1 MDRIAAADDK
11 AERSSPSG
19 AGPHAA
25 SCADAVLDVA
35 PAMMDALRAATRRHV
50 GDQMSVPQF
59 RCLHFV
65 GRQAGCSVSDVA
77 AFLGVTLPT
86 ASAMVDRLVRAGA
99 LRTRAS
105 RSDRRRTHLYLTPAG
120 RVRLRGI
127 RQGAHADLARALGR
141 LTPAELRRL
150 QEGLG
155 LLRRA
160 FP

>member
-1 MDRIAAADDK
+1 MPLDGK
-11 AERSSPSG
+11 APGRR
-19 AGPHAA
+19 GPNGGPRAEQ
-25 SCADAVLDVA
+25 CADAVLDVA
-35 PAMMDALRAATRRHV
+35 PAVMDALRAATRRQV

-65 GRQAGCSVSDVA
+65 GRSPGCSVSEVA

-99 LRTRAS
+99 IRMLAS
-105 RSDRRRTHLYLTPAG
+105 RDDRRRTHLHLTAAG
-120 RVRLRGI
+120 RVRLREI
-127 RQGAHADLARALGR
+127 RKGAHADLATTLAR
-141 LTPAELRRL
+141 LKPDELRRL
-150 QEGLG
+150 QDGLD